1 MNYKRIIYYS
11 YTKSIRFKTQKE
23 RSDLYNY
30 SHASIAAE
38 VIINHWLADADKM
51 IRIR

>member
-11 YTKSIRFKTQKE
+11 YTKSIRFKTQKQ

-38 VIINHWLADADKM
+38 VIIINWVSDANKNDKD
-51 IRIR
+51 